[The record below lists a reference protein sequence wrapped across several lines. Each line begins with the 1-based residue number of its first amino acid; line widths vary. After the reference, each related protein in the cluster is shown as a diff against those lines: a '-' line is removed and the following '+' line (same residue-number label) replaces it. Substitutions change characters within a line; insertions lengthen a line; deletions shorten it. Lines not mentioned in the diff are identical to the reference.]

1 MAWKKTTSVFKD
13 YEDSDIEP
21 IFTKVIKTFQGSINL
36 SMVKRPIKKRGKLA
50 AFGVV
55 CGVVVCGGV

>member
-21 IFTKVIKTFQGSINL
+21 IFTKAGF
-36 SMVKRPIKKRGKLA
+36 PILK
-50 AFGVV
+50 FGIST
-55 CGVVVCGGV
+55 